1 MTFERA
7 PDVFWRVCGGR
18 PTNRRTSKALKYKLC
33 GGSAAVS
40 RAAVAAALGDAAEFL
55 AAAVLRRC
63 AARIPPYPPIA
74 LAGAMGAPQGF
85 SGQSGFNATR
95 GIGGLFP
102 IPHLPPGTANT
113 GTRTV
118 QAREKNSRAI
128 KTLAITSKTGRL
140 RRKAPPHAIER
151 QTEEWRQASGSWPEA
166 IEAPGH
172 ASTRA
177 GLGSCTRTG
186 IGRQV
191 RSRRC
196 PAANRRR
203 PEGPGQR
210 ARRRG
215 QGAPNWPPE
224 ACRRRRDQ

>member
-1 MTFERA
+1 MRTCARA
-7 PDVFWRVCGGR
+7 PESEPANSSLLVTTRHFGGR
-18 PTNRRTSKALKYKLC
+18 DD
-33 GGSAAVS
+33 
-40 RAAVAAALGDAAEFL
+40 RAPI
-55 AAAVLRRC
+55 LRRGI
-63 AARIPPYPPIA
+63 AGIAVRPGRAR
-74 LAGAMGAPQGF
+74 LT
-85 SGQSGFNATR
+85 ATA
-95 GIGGLFP
+95 
-102 IPHLPPGTANT
+102 T
-113 GTRTV
+113 TRTV

-224 ACRRRRDQ
+224 ACRRRRDDDRDPVRQQATEILQRRRLQ